1 MTFNTHLLSLVTT
14 FLCFW
19 VGGFCDYCK
28 LGSLIFGMITD
39 RFGRKIGIVVSTF
52 GLCVGN
58 YVLCKVIMSRQY
70 WMC

>member
-1 MTFNTHLLSLVTT
+1 MLLGRLIYV
-14 FLCFW
+14 
-19 VGGFCDYCK
+19 YCK

-58 YVLCKVIMSRQY
+58 CVLCKVIMSRQY